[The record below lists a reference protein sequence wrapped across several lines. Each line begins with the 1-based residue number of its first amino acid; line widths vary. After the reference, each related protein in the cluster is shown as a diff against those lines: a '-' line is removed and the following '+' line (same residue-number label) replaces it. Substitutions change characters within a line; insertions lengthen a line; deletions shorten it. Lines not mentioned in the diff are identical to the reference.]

1 MMSDDLMSDPI
12 NPVEE
17 TADGKQ
23 AGKGPAAAAWNTKKF
38 RDEYMMA
45 KNKLLDQKFS
55 IRK

>member
-38 RDEYMMA
+38 RDEYVMA